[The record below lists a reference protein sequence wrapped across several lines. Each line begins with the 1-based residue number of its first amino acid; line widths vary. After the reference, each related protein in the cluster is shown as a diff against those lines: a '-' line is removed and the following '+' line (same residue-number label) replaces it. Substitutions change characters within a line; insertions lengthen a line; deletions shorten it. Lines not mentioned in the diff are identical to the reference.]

1 MRGYDGAMELLRKK
15 DLRRQALALREQL
28 SASYRA
34 EADAAIFQI
43 VTESALYREAP
54 IVFTYASVGT
64 EVDTHAIINRSLE
77 AGKVVALPRCV
88 RGTRTM
94 AWHRIASLDD
104 LEPGFCGLDEPVDDD
119 ATLLDPARVPITSL
133 ALVPG
138 LLFDD
143 AGYRLGYGGGYYD
156 RFLAEFPGVSL
167 GLVRERQRVESLE
180 ALGAREAFDVPVSW
194 LATEK
199 GLTAATIL

>member
-1 MRGYDGAMELLRKK
+1 MRGYDGAMELTGKKNLRH
-15 DLRRQALALREQL
+15 QALALRERL
-28 SASYRA
+28 GASYRT
-34 EADAAIFQI
+34 EADADIFRV
-43 VTESALYREAP
+43 VTKSAPFREAP
-54 IVFTYASVGT
+54 LVLAYVSVGA
-64 EVDTHAIINRSLE
+64 EVDTRAIIACSLN
-77 AGKVVALPRCV
+77 AGKVVAAPRCV
-88 RGTRTM
+88 RGTKTM

-104 LEPGFCGLDEPVDDD
+104 VRPGFCGLDEPADDD
-119 ATLLDPARVPITSL
+119 ATLLNPARVPASSL

-156 RFLAEFPGVSL
+156 RFLAEFPGVSA
-167 GLVRERQRVESLE
+167 GLARERQRVESLE
-180 ALGAREAFDVPVSW
+180 ALGARDTFDIPVSW